1 MCDRED
7 DLFVDR
13 VRKWLNLSMID
24 GIYGIR
30 EEVLN
35 WDNEEDTEWK
45 SISVGQGEAH
55 YGDS

>member
-1 MCDRED
+1 
-7 DLFVDR
+7 
-13 VRKWLNLSMID
+13 MID